1 MVKVKTL
8 ALSVGAALAW
18 GTLGSAHAATTTQ
31 QVADLKAQVAEL
43 QQMVQQLS
51 SQQQSQAVQLQQTA
65 EIAAAKPAPVAPT
78 ASSTKPGWITLAD
91 GQTQI
96 KIYGSV
102 RADSTYDT
110 KGGSSDTT
118 NITNNTNKVPLNS
131 ANATR
136 NNLNVSAATSRL
148 GVDIVRPTQYGD
160 LTGKIEADFMGSN
173 YTNGDGSFRVRHAYL
188 SLGKWLVGQT
198 TSPFV
203 NTDTSPETVDYNGAM
218 GAGTK
223 RNVQVRYTQPITA
236 NQKVLVALEGGDVDN
251 INSTATATGTSPT
264 FATTI
269 NGSKYTTSSGGN
281 QLPALTARYDITT
294 ADKKGLLQ
302 VHGMLH
308 ENRVSVSTSTAATAT
323 APAVVGANIDETKL
337 GWGVGLGGKYSF
349 TPNDTVFANYYHVK
363 GDSRYMFFAN
373 PAYVASINNT
383 TLATTT
389 DVSIY
394 ESESDSALIGYS
406 HKWSPKFRSTV
417 AAGAIW
423 YKNSND
429 YAKYAKEV
437 NSQTLNKSLY
447 NVIVNSFYS
456 PVKDVDLGV
465 EYTYGQRETFASKAT
480 LGENKGDYS
489 RVGLMAKYSF

>member
-8 ALSVGAALAW
+8 ALSVSAALAW
-18 GTLGSAHAATTTQ
+18 GAMGSAQAATTTQ

-43 QQMVQQLS
+43 QQMVQSLS
-51 SQQQSQAVQLQQTA
+51 SQQQQQAVQLQQQA
-65 EIAAAKPAPVAPT
+65 QIAAAKPAPVAPT

-160 LTGKIEADFMGSN
+160 LTGKIEADFMGSS

-203 NTDTSPETVDYNGAM
+203 NTDTAPETVDYNGAM
-218 GAGTK
+218 GVGTK

-236 NQKVLVALEGGDVDN
+236 NQKVLVALEGGDVDKL
-251 INSTATATGTSPT
+251 STAGTTTTIASGTS
-264 FATTI
+264 A
-269 NGSKYTTSSGGN
+269 TSSGGN
-281 QLPALTARYDITT
+281 RLPALTARYDITT

-308 ENRVSVSTSTAATAT
+308 ENRISLATAANNT
-323 APAVVGANIDETKL
+323 GANIDETKL
-337 GWGVGLGGKYSF
+337 GWGVGVGGKYSF

-363 GDSRYMFFAN
+363 GDNRYMLLQN
-373 PAYVASINNT
+373 SDAYVASRVG
-383 TLATTT
+383 T
-389 DVSIY
+389 DLYIG
-394 ESESDSALIGYS
+394 ESEFDSGLLGYS

-423 YKNSND
+423 YKNDNTYAN
-429 YAKYAKEV
+429 YAKTTA
-437 NSQTLNKSLY
+437 SQTLNKSMY
-447 NVIVNSFYS
+447 NIIVNSFYS

-465 EYTYGQRETFASKAT
+465 EYTYGQRETFASKTA
-480 LGENKGDYS
+480 LIDNKGDYS
-489 RVGLMAKYSF
+489 RVGLMARYNF

>member
-8 ALSVGAALAW
+8 ALSVSAALAW
-18 GTLGSAHAATTTQ
+18 GAMGSAQAATTTQ

-43 QQMVQQLS
+43 QQMVQSLS
-51 SQQQSQAVQLQQTA
+51 SQQQQQAVQLQQQA
-65 EIAAAKPAPVAPT
+65 QIAAAKPAPVAPT

-110 KGGSSDTT
+110 KANPTAS
-118 NITNNTNKVPLNS
+118 ITNNTNSVPLNS
-131 ANATR
+131 AKGTQDS
-136 NNLNVSAATSRL
+136 LNVSAATSRI
-148 GVDIVRPTQYGD
+148 GIDIVRPTEYGN
-160 LTGKIEADFMGSN
+160 LTGKIETDFMGANQTNSN
-173 YTNGDGSFRVRHAYL
+173 GSLRVRHAYL
-188 SLGKWLVGQT
+188 SLGKWLAGQT

-203 NTDTSPETVDYNGAM
+203 NTDTMPETVDYNGAM
-218 GAGTK
+218 GGGTQ

-236 NQKVLVALEGGDVDN
+236 NQKVLVALEGGDVDS
-251 INSTATATGTSPT
+251 INSGSASTVFKDSKGN
-264 FATTI
+264 TI
-269 NGSKYTTSSGGN
+269 LATTSSGGN
-281 QLPALTARYDITT
+281 RLPALTARYDITT

-302 VHGMLH
+302 VHGLLH
-308 ENRVSVSTSTAATAT
+308 ENRISLNDNV
-323 APAVVGANIDETKL
+323 DETKL
-337 GWGVGLGGKYSF
+337 GWGVGVGGKYSF
-349 TPNDTVFANYYHVK
+349 TPNDTVFANYYHIK
-363 GDSRYMFFAN
+363 GDSKYMLFQN
-373 PAYVASINNT
+373 PAYVAYQN
-383 TLATTT
+383 ATTAAT

-429 YAKYAKEV
+429 YADFAKTN
-437 NSQTLNKSLY
+437 NSATLNKSLY

-465 EYTYGQRETFASKAT
+465 EYTYGQRETFAKTAGT
-480 LGENKGDYS
+480 DNKGDYS
-489 RVGLMAKYSF
+489 RVNLMARYNF

>member
-1 MVKVKTL
+1 MENTVVKVKTL
-8 ALSVGAALAW
+8 ALSVSAALAW
-18 GTLGSAHAATTTQ
+18 GAMGSAQAATTTQ

-43 QQMVQQLS
+43 QQMVQSLS
-51 SQQQSQAVQLQQTA
+51 SQQQQQAVQLQQQA
-65 EIAAAKPAPVAPT
+65 QIAAAKPAPVAPT

-203 NTDTSPETVDYNGAM
+203 NTDTAPETVDYNGAM
-218 GAGTK
+218 GVGTK

-236 NQKVLVALEGGDVDN
+236 NQKVLVALEGGDVDKL
-251 INSTATATGTSPT
+251 STAGTALSSGTT
-264 FATTI
+264 
-269 NGSKYTTSSGGN
+269 TTSSGGN
-281 QLPALTARYDITT
+281 RLPALTARYDITT

-308 ENRVSVSTSTAATAT
+308 ENRISAATAANNT
-323 APAVVGANIDETKL
+323 GYNIDETKL
-337 GWGVGLGGKYSF
+337 GWGVGVGGKYSF
-349 TPNDTVFANYYHVK
+349 TPNDTVFANYYHIK
-363 GDSRYMFFAN
+363 GDNRYMLFQN
-373 PAYVASINNT
+373 DAYVASRVG
-383 TLATTT
+383 T
-389 DVSIY
+389 DLYIG
-394 ESESDSALIGYS
+394 ESESDSGLLGYS

-423 YKNSND
+423 YKNDNTYAN
-429 YAKYAKEV
+429 YAKTTA
-437 NSQTLNKSLY
+437 SQTLNKSMY
-447 NVIVNSFYS
+447 NIIVNSFYS

-465 EYTYGQRETFASKAT
+465 EYTYGQRETFASKTA
-480 LGENKGDYS
+480 LVDNKGDYS
-489 RVGLMAKYSF
+489 RVGLMARYNF

>member
-1 MVKVKTL
+1 MENTVVKVKTL
-8 ALSVGAALAW
+8 ALSVSAALAW
-18 GTLGSAHAATTTQ
+18 GAMGSAQAATTTQ

-43 QQMVQQLS
+43 QQMVQSLS
-51 SQQQSQAVQLQQTA
+51 SQQQQQAVQLQQQA
-65 EIAAAKPAPVAPT
+65 QIAAAKPAPVAPT

-110 KGGSSDTT
+110 KANPTAS
-118 NITNNTNKVPLNS
+118 ITNNTNSVPLNS
-131 ANATR
+131 AKGTQDS
-136 NNLNVSAATSRL
+136 LNVSAATSRI
-148 GVDIVRPTQYGD
+148 GIDIVRPTEYGN
-160 LTGKIEADFMGSN
+160 LTGKIETDFMGANQTNSN
-173 YTNGDGSFRVRHAYL
+173 GSLRVRHAYL
-188 SLGKWLVGQT
+188 SLGKWLAGQT

-203 NTDTSPETVDYNGAM
+203 NTDTMPETVDYNGAM
-218 GAGTK
+218 GGGTQ

-236 NQKVLVALEGGDVDN
+236 NQKVLVALEGGDVDS
-251 INSTATATGTSPT
+251 INSGSASTVFKDSKGN
-264 FATTI
+264 TI
-269 NGSKYTTSSGGN
+269 LATTSSGGN
-281 QLPALTARYDITT
+281 RLPALTARYDITT

-302 VHGMLH
+302 VHGLLH
-308 ENRVSVSTSTAATAT
+308 ENRISLNDNV
-323 APAVVGANIDETKL
+323 DETKL
-337 GWGVGLGGKYSF
+337 GWGVGVGGKYSF
-349 TPNDTVFANYYHVK
+349 TPNDTVFANYYHIK
-363 GDSRYMFFAN
+363 GDSKYMLFQN
-373 PAYVASINNT
+373 PAYVAYQN
-383 TLATTT
+383 ATTAAT

-429 YAKYAKEV
+429 YADFAKTN
-437 NSQTLNKSLY
+437 NSATLNKSLY

-465 EYTYGQRETFASKAT
+465 EYTYGQRETFAKTAGT
-480 LGENKGDYS
+480 DNKGDYS
-489 RVGLMAKYSF
+489 RVNLMARYNF

>member
-1 MVKVKTL
+1 MENTVVKVKTL
-8 ALSVGAALAW
+8 ALSVSAALAW
-18 GTLGSAHAATTTQ
+18 GAMGSAQAATTTQ

-43 QQMVQQLS
+43 QQMVQSLS
-51 SQQQSQAVQLQQTA
+51 SQQQQQAVQLQQQA
-65 EIAAAKPAPVAPT
+65 QIAAAKPAPVAPT

-110 KGGSSDTT
+110 KANPTAS
-118 NITNNTNKVPLNS
+118 ITNNTNSVPLNS
-131 ANATR
+131 AKGTQDS
-136 NNLNVSAATSRL
+136 LNVSAATSRI
-148 GVDIVRPTQYGD
+148 GIDIVRPTEYGN
-160 LTGKIEADFMGSN
+160 LTGKIETDFMGANQTNSN
-173 YTNGDGSFRVRHAYL
+173 GSLRVRHAYL
-188 SLGKWLVGQT
+188 SLGKWLAGQT

-203 NTDTSPETVDYNGAM
+203 NTDTMPETVDYNGAM
-218 GAGTK
+218 GGGTQ

-236 NQKVLVALEGGDVDN
+236 NQKVLVALEGGDVDS
-251 INSTATATGTSPT
+251 INS
-264 FATTI
+264 
-269 NGSKYTTSSGGN
+269 GSASTVFKDSKGNAILATTSSGGN
-281 QLPALTARYDITT
+281 RLPALTARYDITT

-302 VHGMLH
+302 VHGLLH
-308 ENRVSVSTSTAATAT
+308 ENRISLNDNV
-323 APAVVGANIDETKL
+323 DETKL
-337 GWGVGLGGKYSF
+337 GWGVGVGGKYSF
-349 TPNDTVFANYYHVK
+349 TPNDTVFANYYHIK
-363 GDSRYMFFAN
+363 GDSKYMLFQN
-373 PAYVASINNT
+373 PAYVAYQN
-383 TLATTT
+383 ATTAAT

-429 YAKYAKEV
+429 YADFAKTN
-437 NSQTLNKSLY
+437 NSATLNKSLY

-465 EYTYGQRETFASKAT
+465 EYTYGQRETFAKTAGT
-480 LGENKGDYS
+480 DNKGDYS
-489 RVGLMAKYSF
+489 RVNLMARYNF